1 MKNKK
6 APEYEGTVWTPV
18 DRFLVQQRSEIIS
31 RFSRLR
37 LRLTRFKWENLVS
50 QAKARTVIIAW
61 CDELIADLEGL
72 AKQHN
77 VKSDRLFRNLL
88 EIVPSWAL
96 SPVFAHLEMSQSLRA
111 KSHFLNKE
119 AISALD
125 PKNSAWA
132 YREFYKSQGSLA
144 HPRIIIAIAPTR
156 SDQKIDL
163 WASWIAIQGDDRIEE
178 FARWVKEVSPAA
190 ELVNEILTRLGI
202 STNQFSKISNAPLL
216 KKPSNQTTLSTT
228 WAATPLEKNSDF
240 EKSLNAT
247 INAITEG
254 RFSATSWTKVVQYT
268 EGGTKHV
275 KEIDNA
281 LNRSKH
287 SWSLPPKSS
296 GQIEKWD
303 TFKPLSVRFFE
314 IIAAGSRNAALQ
326 LSNMR
331 ADKISEFRNWV
342 KWNLRTEITEAAIR
356 LVPLDGSALRCGVRH
371 RRLAVTFLQDYRGD
385 IGSSLAL
392 IPRWRKLGSGHWQQ
406 TILEQIASW
415 EGTDFAF
422 FFKDAEI
429 LSVGWKKLAL
439 PIREALLT
447 KWVALA
453 TDDNDL
459 IDLTAQRLPDL
470 VKDAVKWGGFVRA
483 IPSLIRHLDPQVA
496 IQFLA
501 RLSRNDCIIG
511 LMNSAD
517 IVDKGVNNPVIQH
530 FLSKDKRILVSF
542 LSKLSRLFTN
552 ADLQDFDLEILLR
565 HASHSN
571 GLVKRISQTFSFER
585 SSQVL
590 KSLSISKRVP
600 SRQRAAFELA
610 SLVGVR
616 YLVVLHY
623 LSTRP
628 LSKLVGTRFDENYH
642 SWLLPKKKGGS
653 REISA
658 PVSYLKAVQRRLLD
672 ELFSKV
678 TLHQCAT
685 GFRPNYSIKDNAL
698 PHVGKRVVVNVD
710 ISGFFQNTSLS
721 IIRSAINRSLPLDAS
736 LSVRRLMF
744 DICTRAGGLPTGA
757 PTSPAIA
764 NIGLIHFDNAISK
777 ACLKHDITYTR
788 YADDLTF
795 SGDDP
800 GKILPY
806 VEEWLERFGYK
817 LDRKKT
823 NFFRRGRRQ
832 VVTGLVVNDKVSV
845 PRATRRKLRA
855 ALHNL
860 KAKGKDVIH
869 WHGRPMQTSELQGRL
884 AFLKS
889 IDPEKGGALLKS
901 LLDKPSE

>member
-1 MKNKK
+1 VKNKK
-6 APEYEGTVWTPV
+6 APGYEGTVWTPV
-18 DRFLVQQRSEIIS
+18 DRVLVQQRSEIIF

-37 LRLTRFKWENLVS
+37 LHLTRFKWNNVES
-50 QAKARTVIIAW
+50 QVKARSVIIAW
-61 CDELIADLEGL
+61 CDELLADLEVL

-77 VKSDRLFRNLL
+77 LKSDRLFRNLL
-88 EIVPSWAL
+88 EIVPNWAL
-96 SPVFAHLEMSQSLRA
+96 SPVFARLEMSQSLRDRT
-111 KSHFLNKE
+111 HFLSKE
-119 AISALD
+119 AIAALD

-132 YREFYKSQGSLA
+132 YREFYKHQGSLS
-144 HPRIIIAIAPTR
+144 HPRIVIAIAPIS
-156 SDQKIDL
+156 SDQKIEL

-190 ELVNEILTRLGI
+190 DLVKEILARLAI
-202 STNQFSKISNAPLL
+202 STTQFSKISHLSL
-216 KKPSNQTTLSTT
+216 EKIPSNQYTLSTT
-228 WAATPLEKNSDF
+228 GAAAQTEINNDF
-240 EKSLNAT
+240 EINLNAT
-247 INAITEG
+247 IDAITEG

-268 EGGTKHV
+268 ECGTKHV
-275 KEIDNA
+275 NEIDKA
-281 LNRSKH
+281 LNRSKL
-287 SWSLPPKSS
+287 SWSLPPRPS

-303 TFKPLSVRFFE
+303 TFKPLSVRAFE

-326 LSNMR
+326 LSKMR
-331 ADKISEFRNWV
+331 ANKIEEFRNWV
-342 KWNLRTEITEAAIR
+342 NWSLRTEITEAAVR
-356 LVPLDGSALRCGVRH
+356 LVPVDGSALRCGLRH
-371 RRLAVTFLQDYRGD
+371 RRLAVTFLQDYRND
-385 IGSSLAL
+385 LGSSLAL
-392 IPRWRKLGSGHWQQ
+392 IPRWRKLGNGHWQPSL
-406 TILEQIASW
+406 LEQIASW
-415 EGTDFAF
+415 EGTDFALF
-422 FFKDAEI
+422 CKDAEI
-429 LSVGWKKLAL
+429 RSVGWKKLAL
-439 PIREALLT
+439 PLREALLT

-459 IDLTAQRLPDL
+459 IDLTAQYLPDL
-470 VKDAVKWGGFVRA
+470 VRDAVKWGGFVRA
-483 IPSLIRHLDPQVA
+483 IPSLISHLDQKTA
-496 IQFLA
+496 IQFLDKL
-501 RLSRNDCIIG
+501 RRGDCIIG
-511 LMNSAD
+511 LMNSAE
-517 IVDKGVNNPVIQH
+517 VLENGVNNPVIQH
-530 FLSKDKRILVSF
+530 FLSKDNRILVPF
-542 LSKLSRLFTN
+542 ISKLSRLFTN
-552 ADLQDFDLEILLR
+552 ADLQSFDLEVLLR

-571 GLVKRISQTFSFER
+571 GLVKRISQTFPVER
-585 SSQVL
+585 TSQVL
-590 KSLSISKRVP
+590 KLLSVSKCVP

-628 LSKLVGTRFDENYH
+628 LSELVGTRFDESYH

-658 PVSYLKAVQRRLLD
+658 LVSYLKAVQRKLLD
-672 ELFSKV
+672 QLLSKV

-685 GFRPNYSIKDNAL
+685 GFRPGYSIKDNAL
-698 PHVGKRVVVNVD
+698 PHVGKRVVLNVD

-736 LSVRRLMF
+736 PSVRRLMF
-744 DICTRAGGLPTGA
+744 DLCSRAGGLPTGA

-764 NIGLIHFDNAISK
+764 NIGLIHFDYAINK
-777 ACLKHDITYTR
+777 ACLKQAITYTR

-845 PRATRRKLRA
+845 PRSTRRKLRA

-860 KAKGKDVIH
+860 KAKGKDAIH
-869 WHGRPMQTSELQGRL
+869 WHGRPMQPSELQGRL
-884 AFLKS
+884 AFLNS
-889 IDPEKGGALLKS
+889 IDSDNGGALLKF
-901 LLDKPSE
+901 LRDKPSE

>member
-6 APEYEGTVWTPV
+6 APAYEGTVWTPV
-18 DRFLVQQRSEIIS
+18 DRFLVQQRSEIIY

-37 LRLTRFKWENLVS
+37 LRLTRFKWENIGS

-61 CDELIADLEGL
+61 CDELLADLEGL
-72 AKQHN
+72 AKQRN
-77 VKSDRLFRNLL
+77 VKLDRLFRNLL
-88 EIVPSWAL
+88 EIVPNWAL
-96 SPVFAHLEMSQSLRA
+96 SPVFAHLEMSQSLRG

-119 AISALD
+119 AIAALD
-125 PKNSAWA
+125 PRNSAWA
-132 YREFYKSQGSLA
+132 YREFYKHQESHA
-144 HPRIIIAIAPTR
+144 HPRVVIAIAPIS
-156 SDQKIDL
+156 SDQKMRL
-163 WASWIAIQGDDRIEE
+163 WASWIAIQGEDRIEE
-178 FARWVKEVSPAA
+178 FAQWVKEVSLA
-190 ELVNEILTRLGI
+190 EDLVNEILVRVGI
-202 STNQFSKISNAPLL
+202 SKTEFAKISHAPHE
-216 KKPSNQTTLSTT
+216 KKPSNQHTLSTKRE
-228 WAATPLEKNSDF
+228 ATPLEKNSDF
-240 EKSLNAT
+240 EKNLNAT

-254 RFSATSWTKVVQYT
+254 NFLAASWTKVVQYT
-268 EGGTKHV
+268 ESGTKHV
-275 KEIDNA
+275 NEIDKA

-287 SWSLPPKSS
+287 SWSLPPRSC
-296 GQIEKWD
+296 GQIEKWQN
-303 TFKPLSVRFFE
+303 FKPLSVEVFE
-314 IIAAGSRNAALQ
+314 LVAAGSRDAALQ

-331 ADKISEFRNWV
+331 ADKISELCIWVNWR
-342 KWNLRTEITEAAIR
+342 LRTEITEAAVR
-356 LVPLDGSALRCGVRH
+356 LVPVDGSALRCSVKF
-371 RRLAVTFLQDYRGD
+371 RRLAVIFLENYRGN
-385 IGSSLAL
+385 IEPSLAL
-392 IPRWRKLGSGHWQQ
+392 IPRWRKLGSGLWQQ
-406 TILEQIASW
+406 ILVEQIASW
-415 EGTDFAF
+415 KKTDFAF
-422 FFKDAEI
+422 FLKDAEI
-429 LSVGWKKLAL
+429 RSVGWKKLAL
-439 PIREALLT
+439 PLREALLT
-447 KWVALA
+447 QWVVLA

-483 IPSLIRHLDPQVA
+483 IPSLISQLDQQIA
-496 IQFLA
+496 IQFLD
-501 RLSRNDCIIG
+501 RLSRSDCIVG
-511 LMNSAD
+511 LVNSAEF
-517 IVDKGVNNPVIQH
+517 VEKGVNNPVIQH

-542 LSKLSRLFTN
+542 ISKLSRLFTN
-552 ADLQDFDLEILLR
+552 ADLQDFDLEILLK

-571 GLVKRISQTFSFER
+571 GLGKRISQTFSVELIA
-585 SSQVL
+585 QVL
-590 KSLSISKRVP
+590 KSLSVSKIVP

-610 SLVGVR
+610 SLLGVR

-658 PVSYLKAVQRRLLD
+658 PVSYLKAVQRKLLD
-672 ELFSKV
+672 QLFSKV
-678 TLHQCAT
+678 ALHQCAT
-685 GFRPNYSIKDNAL
+685 GFRPGYSIKDNAL

-736 LSVRRLMF
+736 LSVKRLMF
-744 DICTRAGGLPTGA
+744 DLCTRAGGLPTGA

-764 NIGLIHFDNAISK
+764 NIGLIHFDNAINK
-777 ACLKHDITYTR
+777 ACLKQAITYTR

-806 VEEWLERFGYK
+806 VQEWLDRFGYK

-845 PRATRRKLRA
+845 PRVTRRKLRA

-860 KAKGKDVIH
+860 KAEGKDVVH
-869 WHGRPMQTSELQGRL
+869 WHGRPMQPSELQGRL
-884 AFLKS
+884 AFLNS
-889 IDPEKGGALLKS
+889 IDPEKGGALLKL